1 MPTKNPKAWSA
12 GPVVLFVL
20 EITSTV
26 RLFAHPLSIFPSLLY
41 WEIRESNPKASTSL
55 LSINFALL
63 ANLYVPVANSHSFT
77 DSVSLGLVSVQRPQ
91 VGLICSL
98 RGFAAARFPGF
109 VGTGRLSFKI
119 TPSRLFFC
127 LWLLRKR
134 NCHSLFD
141 PHHAT
146 TGSKISKHIPDHK
159 TYDFFLA
166 QKGH

>member
-1 MPTKNPKAWSA
+1 MISRSSCPFI
-12 GPVVLFVL
+12 VVL

-26 RLFAHPLSIFPSLLY
+26 RLFALPLSLFPSLLY
-41 WEIRESNPKASTSL
+41 WEIRESNPKISTSL

-63 ANLYVPVANSHSFT
+63 ANLYIPVANSHSFT
-77 DSVSLGLVSVQRPQ
+77 DSVSLGLVSVHWPQ
-91 VGLICSL
+91 VCLICSL

-134 NCHSLFD
+134 NYHSLFD

-159 TYDFFLA
+159 TYDFF
-166 QKGH
+166 